1 MQPQRR
7 PLAEARAPQQQSAAG
22 ALAEAGA
29 EIASGAEAR
38 PDQVADGGRRHPL
51 QQAGDG
57 DFRRRLQEHAVVAH
71 EIGDRAAEVRRAGGG
86 HGQGKG
92 AIDTAAPPGVEQQ
105 LAPAVGM
112 NRIGTALG
120 QQVVAVGQRGAGGL
134 ALAAQIGEQGASRR
148 GCQVVVGRQ
157 LAGEIR
163 IVQLAVGG
171 FKQAADPLRQR
182 PGAALFL
189 GAPKRDQGV
198 AAAAGDRLHL
208 VGGDAGDAPDLVAQ
222 REGVTERPLP
232 DELLVELAHGRLR
245 VGGAQGEV
253 AAVGDHPARQEQQP
267 PHVGPGAGAPVGVQ
281 RQPRLQLPEPRA
293 GPAAGEHGHD
303 ALEVPPL
310 QVVVRGTTTD
320 FGEEL
325 IQRAGVVHGHGQD
338 HLGEH
343 VQPAG
348 AGDDGLDSALG
359 HRPGRGR
366 RVDKRRRV
374 QRQEPAA

>member
-1 MQPQRR
+1 
-7 PLAEARAPQQQSAAG
+7 
-22 ALAEAGA
+22 
-29 EIASGAEAR
+29 
-38 PDQVADGGRRHPL
+38 
-51 QQAGDG
+51 
-57 DFRRRLQEHAVVAH
+57 
-71 EIGDRAAEVRRAGGG
+71 VRRAGGG
-86 HGQGKG
+86 HGQGEG
-92 AIDTAAPPGVEQQ
+92 AIDTAAPAGVEQE
-105 LAPAVGM
+105 PALPLGVD
-112 NRIGTALG
+112 RIGTALG
-120 QQVVAVGQRGAGGL
+120 EEVVPVRQRRAGSL
-134 ALAAQIGEQGASRR
+134 ALAAQVVAQRAGRR
-148 GCQVVVGRQ
+148 GCQVVAGRQ
-157 LAGEIR
+157 LDGEIR
-163 IVQLAVGG
+163 IVQPAVGG

-182 PGAALFL
+182 PGAALLL

-222 REGVTERPLP
+222 GEGVAERPLP

-267 PHVGPGAGAPVGVQ
+267 AHVGPGAGAPVGVH

-293 GPAAGEHGHD
+293 GPAAGQHGHD
-303 ALEVPPL
+303 AVEVLPL
-310 QVVVRGTTTD
+310 QAVVRGTAPD
-320 FGEEL
+320 LGEKFV
-325 IQRAGVVHGHGQD
+325 QRPGAVHGHGQD